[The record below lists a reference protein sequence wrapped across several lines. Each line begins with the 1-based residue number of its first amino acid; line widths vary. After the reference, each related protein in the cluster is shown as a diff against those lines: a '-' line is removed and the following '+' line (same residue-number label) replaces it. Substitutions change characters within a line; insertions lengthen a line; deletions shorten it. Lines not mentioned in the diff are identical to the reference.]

1 MGKIKE
7 ASLSSHEAFKNGKD
21 IQSPDIYVVLVVE
34 NARVCGKKSCVRIL
48 PFFLRNGVKGSAK
61 QYVRCYF
68 GDDAT
73 GLQDVMCFAAWCF
86 DAIYNPLRNFDW
98 VHRIA
103 TIKKVH
109 FRLFF
114 AAAGGDGGS
123 LWEITKW
130 KSRESIFFPRA

>member
-21 IQSPDIYVVLVVE
+21 IQSPDSVVLVVE

-73 GLQDVMCFAAWCF
+73 GLQDEMCFAA
-86 DAIYNPLRNFDW
+86 
-98 VHRIA
+98 
-103 TIKKVH
+103 
-109 FRLFF
+109 
-114 AAAGGDGGS
+114 
-123 LWEITKW
+123 
-130 KSRESIFFPRA
+130 